1 MALTEPGAH
10 AADAVAV
17 AVGRVFAEA
26 VGASGV
32 VLVEG
37 RSDLAAL
44 RAAARVLG
52 RDLDAERIA
61 VVAMDGITNLVRCV
75 QAVRT
80 AVPGVPLAALCDASE
95 ERWLRRTL
103 RRMTEPPRI
112 ALCDRDLEDE
122 LIRALGVERTLAV
135 LADAGELAAFRVF
148 QGQPAQRARPVTAQL
163 HRFLGVASG
172 RKQRLAGP
180 LTAALAPAELP
191 APFTDVLTAVA

>member
-10 AADAVAV
+10 AADAVV
-17 AVGRVFAEA
+17 DAVGRVSAEA
-26 VGASGV
+26 AGASGV

-75 QAVRT
+75 EAVRT
-80 AVPGVPLAALCDASE
+80 AVPEVPLAVLCDGSE

-112 ALCDRDLEDE
+112 VLCDRDLEDE
-122 LIRALGVERTLAV
+122 LIRALGVDRTLAV
-135 LADAGELAAFRVF
+135 LADAGDLAAFRAF
-148 QGQPAQRARPVTAQL
+148 QGQPA
-163 HRFLGVASG
+163 
-172 RKQRLAGP
+172 
-180 LTAALAPAELP
+180 
-191 APFTDVLTAVA
+191 